1 MTKRKPYPTDVSDE
15 EWSSVA
21 PYLVLITNDTPQSQ
35 YELREMFTRCAGPV
49 SVLHIQSI
57 ATPPR
62 FFSPA
67 L

>member
-1 MTKRKPYPTDVSDE
+1 V
-15 EWSSVA
+15 
-21 PYLVLITNDTPQSQ
+21 LVTNDTPQLQ
-35 YELREMFTRCAGPV
+35 YELREMFTRCAGSV

-57 ATPPR
+57 DTPPR